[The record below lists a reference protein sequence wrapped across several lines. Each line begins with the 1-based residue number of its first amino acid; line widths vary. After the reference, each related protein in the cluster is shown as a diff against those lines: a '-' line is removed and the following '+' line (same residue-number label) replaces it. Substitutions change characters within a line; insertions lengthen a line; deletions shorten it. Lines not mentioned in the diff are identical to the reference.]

1 MSNIDWV
8 NAVEQYYAE
17 NPDSNL
23 DSHEVEAH
31 LRNEYERILEGKM
44 SEMELIYKFFAEY
57 RNTGGV
63 HPDGAKFAAYASFE
77 DDMDTKTAWAN
88 GETIG
93 DAIRQLYDILEKEKV
108 GK

>member
-8 NAVEQYYAE
+8 NAVEQYYSE

-44 SEMELIYKFFAEY
+44 SEIELIYKFFAEY
-57 RNTGGV
+57 RNTGGI
-63 HPDGAKFAAYASFE
+63 HPDGAKYAAYASYR
-77 DDMDTKTAWAN
+77 DDTETETMWSN
-88 GETIG
+88 GETVA
-93 DAIRQLYDILEKEKV
+93 DAIRKLYEALEKEQ
-108 GK
+108 GE